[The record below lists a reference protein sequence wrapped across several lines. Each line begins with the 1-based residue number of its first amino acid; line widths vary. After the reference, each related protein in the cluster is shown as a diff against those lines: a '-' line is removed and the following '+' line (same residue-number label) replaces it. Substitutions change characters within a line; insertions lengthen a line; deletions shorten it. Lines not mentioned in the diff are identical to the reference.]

1 MREPS
6 ASPPGDKR
14 RRAFRLTPLACALLF
29 MLQGVDRV
37 RAEDEFDMAALETSG
52 PKLNVDLS
60 KFANTGSELPGR
72 YLVEVYINHQLI
84 DSRALEFVQNKK
96 GQLTPLLSATLLEQ
110 WGVKVS
116 DIPGL
121 VGKTKI
127 DNLVDYIPESQVTLD
142 FSQMRLNLTIPQ
154 ANVDSA
160 AQGSVSPSLWDEGV
174 PALIVGYDFNGS
186 NTWRDDDD
194 SGGHEDSYFL
204 NLHSGL
210 NLGAWRLRN
219 YSTWTYSKAPSG
231 DTGDDPQSAGDRGD
245 SSENHWNSIN
255 TFLQRDIQRLD
266 GALTMGDATT
276 PSDVYDGFTF
286 RGIQMASDDNMLP
299 DSLRNFAPTVR
310 GIASSN
316 STVTIRQN
324 NSVIYQ
330 KQVPPGPF
338 EINDLYP
345 NSTNGDLVVTI
356 KESDGRERTFVQPF
370 SSVAIM
376 QREGHLK
383 YDVTGG
389 KYRSN
394 SDGEE
399 PKFAQMTMIYG
410 LPHDLTAYGG
420 SQLSDDYQNGLAG
433 MGFTLGELGS
443 ISLDMSLSS
452 ADLSTGEHKDG
463 QSYRAQYSKSMLSTG
478 STLTL
483 AAYRY
488 STKGYYSFQDAAD
501 LHVDDDND
509 DGENDRDEFDLSH
522 NKRSRWQVSLSQSL
536 SEGWGSV
543 YVNGY
548 QQDYWDDEG
557 YERSLSVGYNTSI
570 LGITYSINYNFT
582 STPGSENDHQA
593 AMNVSIPLDKWLHN
607 AYAGYNVNTNRHG
620 DTTQQVSLYGTA
632 LAHDNLSYSVMEGYS
647 NHDDAGSNGTTTLDY
662 TGSQGEVSAG
672 YNYDPDSRQVNYGLQ
687 GGIVVHPHGVT
698 FSQALNQDI
707 QSIAIVRSPGVSDAI
722 VENGTGV
729 ATDWRGYAV
738 VPYLTPYRQTTVR
751 LDTKSLAGDAEVE
764 TNSKDVVP
772 TEGAVVMAGFK
783 THIGARLLVHLQH
796 PGTGIPFG
804 TTASLV
810 DADDVTGIVDDKS
823 DVYLSG
829 VPQQGEILAL
839 WGKKSSEQCY
849 AHYQLDDDDAQKSSG
864 VKTLDLV
871 CR

>member
-1 MREPS
+1 MSHLKYGLDHLGSRRVTPGAARAFAQIPLALLL
-6 ASPPGDKR
+6 ASPAFYAQAELYFNPRFLADDPAAVADLSGFEKGQELPPGTY
-14 RRAFRLTPLACALLF
+14 RADIYLND
-29 MLQGVDRV
+29 GY
-37 RAEDEFDMAALETSG
+37 MATRDITF
-52 PKLNVDLS
+52 NVDEKGHGL
-60 KFANTGSELPGR
+60 APCLTR
-72 YLVEVYINHQLI
+72 
-84 DSRALEFVQNKK
+84 
-96 GQLTPLLSATLLEQ
+96 GQLAGMGVNTTSIKGIGALASDACVPLTETIKDATTRFD
-110 WGVKVS
+110 V
-116 DIPGL
+116 GL
-121 VGKTKI
+121 QRLYLTVPQAFMG
-127 DNLVDYIPESQVTLD
+127 NRARGYIPPELWDHGINAGLLNYNFTGNNVHNDIGGS
-142 FSQMRLNLTIPQ
+142 SNYAYLNLQ
-154 ANVDSA
+154 
-160 AQGSVSPSLWDEGV
+160 
-174 PALIVGYDFNGS
+174 
-186 NTWRDDDD
+186 
-194 SGGHEDSYFL
+194 
-204 NLHSGL
+204 SGL
-210 NLGAWRLRN
+210 NLGAWRLRDN
-219 YSTWTYSKAPSG
+219 TTWSYSSSGSSSTSENRWQHVNTWLERDITALRSRL
-231 DTGDDPQSAGDRGD
+231 TLGD
-245 SSENHWNSIN
+245 SYTNGDVFDGIN
-255 TFLQRDIQRLD
+255 
-266 GALTMGDATT
+266 
-276 PSDVYDGFTF
+276 F
-286 RGIQMASDDNMLP
+286 RGAQLASDDNMLP

-420 SQLSDDYQNGLAG
+420 SQLSDEYQNGLAG

-522 NKRSRWQVSLSQSL
+522 NKRTRWQVSLSQSL

-647 NHDDAGSNGTTTLDY
+647 NHDDAGSNGTMTLDY

-829 VPQQGEILAL
+829 MPQQGEILAL
-839 WGKKSSEQCY
+839 WGKKASEQCH

>member
-1 MREPS
+1 MSYLKFGLDHLESLRIRRSVSLSTRTVAQHLLILLLATSIFPVQAELYFNPRFLADGPAAVADLS
-6 ASPPGDKR
+6 SFEKGQELPPGTYRVDIYMNGGYMTTR
-14 RRAFRLTPLACALLF
+14 DVTFSAGENGHGLMPCLT
-29 MLQGVDRV
+29 R
-37 RAEDEFDMAALETSG
+37 
-52 PKLNVDLS
+52 
-60 KFANTGSELPGR
+60 
-72 YLVEVYINHQLI
+72 
-84 DSRALEFVQNKK
+84 
-96 GQLTPLLSATLLEQ
+96 GQLVSMGLNTAAVSGINALASETCVPLTEMIKDATIRL
-110 WGVKVS
+110 
-116 DIPGL
+116 D
-121 VGKTKI
+121 VG
-127 DNLVDYIPESQVTLD
+127 Q
-142 FSQMRLNLTIPQ
+142 QRLYLTIPQ
-154 ANVDSA
+154 AFMGNQARGYIPPELWDNGINAGLLNYNFTGNNVDNA
-160 AQGSVSPSLWDEGV
+160 VGGSSQY
-174 PALIVGYDFNGS
+174 AY
-186 NTWRDDDD
+186 
-194 SGGHEDSYFL
+194 L
-204 NLHSGL
+204 NLQSGV
-210 NLGAWRLRN
+210 NLGAWRLRDN
-219 YSTWTYSKAPSG
+219 STWSYTSG
-231 DTGDDPQSAGDRGD
+231 GSSASNENKWQHVNTWLERDITPIRSRLTLGD
-245 SSENHWNSIN
+245 SYTNGDVFDGIN
-255 TFLQRDIQRLD
+255 
-266 GALTMGDATT
+266 
-276 PSDVYDGFTF
+276 F
-286 RGIQMASDDNMLP
+286 RGAQLASDDNMLP

-647 NHDDAGSNGTTTLDY
+647 NHDDAGSNGTMTLDY

-829 VPQQGEILAL
+829 MPQQGEILAL
-839 WGKKSSEQCY
+839 WGKKSSEQCH